1 MIHADV
7 DVLSD
12 VTTLA
17 GMIEFPVYD
26 LESSG
31 VMMVVESSELIT
43 MLLSHRESS
52 SPGGAC
58 MPSSQVPA
66 LEITIS
72 LPATLRD
79 TTPDPG

>member
-1 MIHADV
+1 MTHTDV

-26 LESSG
+26 RESSG

-52 SPGGAC
+52 SPGDVC
-58 MPSSQVPA
+58 IPSSQVPA
-66 LEITIS
+66 LDITTS